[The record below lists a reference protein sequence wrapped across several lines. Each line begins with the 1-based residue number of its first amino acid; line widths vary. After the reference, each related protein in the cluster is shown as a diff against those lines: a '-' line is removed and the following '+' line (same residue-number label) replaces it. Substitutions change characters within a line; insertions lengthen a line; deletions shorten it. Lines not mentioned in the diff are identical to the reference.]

1 MNRTRAS
8 SIQAPGQSSRM
19 EIEQTSKV
27 ESVLMILMTII
38 ITMANAESLTV
49 GRLGSQYFVHINTYI
64 S

>member
-1 MNRTRAS
+1 
-8 SIQAPGQSSRM
+8 M